1 LDAFAEWEVVRSLP
15 WSKVDIS
22 VISLEN
28 NHLLNY
34 RELVNFMK
42 RSGYIV
48 NRTVE
53 FDTIFVKR
61 DFVP

>member
-1 LDAFAEWEVVRSLP
+1 LDAFSEWEVVRSLP

-22 VISLEN
+22 VISLEH

-34 RELVNFMK
+34 RELVHFMK
-42 RSGYIV
+42 RAGYNV